1 MDLHYIYI
9 CAALE
14 CNYLIWLFKL
24 FKHWCA
30 TAQKMQATVW
40 SISDE
45 FVLVSSFVIFG
56 LFWPISHC
64 DPPSYCYHFTAFK
77 NKVKH
82 FILTVGLCQTP
93 HITKVKRKCFLFVL
107 YWVKLSQHNDG
118 SCDTKAAQGLGHYH
132 CPASYPQGLSNA
144 QNFHS
149 FDRPSKSSCGCC
161 IYLSLQWRPRID
173 YLI

>member
-93 HITKVKRKCFLFVL
+93 HITKVKRKCFLFVFVL
-107 YWVKLSQHNDG
+107 GKVVATQRWFMWHEG
-118 SCDTKAAQGLGHYH
+118 STRVR
-132 CPASYPQGLSNA
+132 S
-144 QNFHS
+144 
-149 FDRPSKSSCGCC
+149 
-161 IYLSLQWRPRID
+161 LSLSGILPPGP
-173 YLI
+173 LKCPKFP